1 MPLQGGGSILA
12 KPTSETSRTECV
24 APRAA
29 AMIESLR
36 NIGYSFPVA
45 IADIVDNS
53 ITAGATEI
61 DILDN
66 SDAEEPAVGIV
77 DDGCGMSE
85 NELREAMRP
94 GTRSPLEQRD
104 ARDLGRFGLGLKTAA
119 FSQCRRLTVVTR
131 RDGRT
136 AVRRW
141 DLDAVANADEWLL
154 ETPDDPLSVPFSDR
168 LGERGTLVVWE
179 DMDRVVGGGDLAGRR
194 LTEQLD
200 DAASH
205 LELVFHRFLGGPLQG
220 RSRVRIVLNGRPLQ
234 AFDPFHSGHPAT
246 ILEPEETLGLAGA
259 TIRLQVV
266 TLPHHQKVAAE
277 DWKRYAGPGGYLRN
291 QGFYVY
297 REGRLII
304 HGTWF
309 RLAPQAELTKLSRVR
324 VDIPNSLDAH
334 WKIDIKKG
342 SAQLPPSVRARLRGL
357 AERLGTRSRGIYG
370 KRGTR
375 LTEDVRFPVW
385 TRSQNKN
392 RISYAIDMKHPALLA
407 LVSRLEPPL
416 QDGLRSLVDLISES
430 LPLDALQAD
439 LGGAP
444 ERMAAPGLTNESWR
458 RSFQLSCEGLRRNG
472 YTHEQV
478 QELVPH
484 LLSDNEVDDRTEMAA
499 DILHELYATEEAGN
513 DT

>member
-1 MPLQGGGSILA
+1 MQGGGSILA
-12 KPTSETSRTECV
+12 KPTGETFRTERV

-36 NIGYSFPVA
+36 DIGYSFPAA

-53 ITAGATEI
+53 ITAGATRIE
-61 DILDN
+61 ILDN
-66 SDAEEPAVGIV
+66 SDADKPAVGIL
-77 DDGCGMSE
+77 DNGCGMSE
-85 NELREAMRP
+85 DELREAMRP
-94 GTRSPLEQRD
+94 GTRSPREQRD
-104 ARDLGRFGLGLKTAA
+104 ARDLGRFGLGLKTAS

-131 RDGRT
+131 QDRKT
-136 AVRRW
+136 AARRW
-141 DLDAVANADEWLL
+141 DLNTVADADEWLL
-154 ETPDDPLSVPFSDR
+154 ETPDDLLDLPFSDR

-179 DMDRVVGGGDLAGRR
+179 ELDRVVGRIDPAGRR
-194 LTEQLD
+194 LTGQLD

-205 LELVFHRFLGGPLQG
+205 LELVFHRFLSGEFRG
-220 RSRVRIVLNGRPLQ
+220 RGRVGIVLNGRPLQ
-234 AFDPFHSGHPAT
+234 PFDPFHSRHPAT

-266 TLPHHQKVAAE
+266 TLPHHQKVSAE
-277 DWKRYAGPGGYLRN
+277 DWKRYAGHGGYLRN

-309 RLAPQAELTKLSRVR
+309 RLAPQTELTKLSRVR

-342 SAQLPPSVRARLRGL
+342 SAQLPPSVRERLKGL
-357 AERLGTRSRGIYG
+357 AERLGARSRGIYG
-370 KRGTR
+370 RRGTR
-375 LTEDVRFPVW
+375 LTEDLRFPVW

-392 RISYAIDMKHPALLA
+392 QISYAIDMEHPALLA
-407 LVSRLEPPL
+407 FESRLEPPL

-430 LPLDALQAD
+430 LPLDALQVD

-444 ERMAAPGLTNESWR
+444 ERMATPGLTNESWS
-458 RSFQLSCEGLRRNG
+458 RSFRLSCEGLKRSG
-472 YTHEQV
+472 CTPEQV
-478 QELVPH
+478 RELVPH
-484 LLSDNEVDDRTEMAA
+484 LLSAHEPADRAEIAA
-499 DILHELYATEEAGN
+499 GILQELYAAKEGGEDA
-513 DT
+513 